1 MISVQNYPYVLSCYF
16 HFLPSPVPS
25 FGSAIGSVGGMENFD
40 VKSFW
45 FILWHFNFHPFF
57 SKLGIFPCDPSK
69 FIFWFPW
76 TFFLLRSRGAN
87 KKIWYDIIV
96 KNAFLSSHKNVL
108 LQCFSCKGF
117 FCKAAKKEDRSGK
130 NKKSASLERLKCHYS
145 ISVVLFRGEFRARYR
160 HTRNFHFFCP
170 DFIPF

>member
-1 MISVQNYPYVLSCYF
+1 MWNLFDSFYGISIFTL
-16 HFLPSPVPS
+16 
-25 FGSAIGSVGGMENFD
+25 
-40 VKSFW
+40 
-45 FILWHFNFHPFF
+45 F
-57 SKLGIFPCDPSK
+57 SKLGIFPCDPCK

-108 LQCFSCKGF
+108 YQSSSCKGF
-117 FCKAAKKEDRSGK
+117 FCEAAKKEDRSGK

-160 HTRNFHFFCP
+160 HTCNFLLFTFLSGFHP
-170 DFIPF
+170 ILDALYTSEWGSRRLGYGIKI